1 MSKVEINLR
10 QVAIIN
16 RLMQKPSTLKEI
28 NAYLVKESELKGGD
42 LTVSPRTIQRDFVDI
57 QSVHGFSIV
66 CDKSTNR
73 YYIENK
79 DEGVFNN
86 RLMDAYNMI
95 NALKAG
101 MGYSDCMVFE
111 QYATGTE
118 YLHGILHAVK
128 NRLQLHINYH
138 SYWSS
143 TQQLR
148 KIHPYFLKE
157 FKGRWYVIGKD
168 VEKDKMRT
176 FALDRIQDIEIT
188 KKTFAQPKQRP
199 NSYFKDSFGI
209 IAADDN
215 SRPIKTVLWF
225 DAFQG
230 KYVKSLP
237 LHHSQRVLS
246 DDENGL
252 TIELFVHHTF
262 DFEKEILSYG
272 ENIKVLEPSS
282 LINTIQKRLQL
293 VIGNYD

>member
-10 QVAIIN
+10 QNAIIN
-16 RLMQKPSTLKEI
+16 KLRQKPSTFKEI
-28 NAYLVKESELKGGD
+28 NDYLAIQSELRGYN
-42 LTVSPRTIQRDFVDI
+42 LTVSPRTIQRDILDI
-57 QSVHGFSIV
+57 SATYGIYIV
-66 CDKSTNR
+66 CNKSNNQ
-73 YYIENK
+73 YYIENSE
-79 DEGVFNN
+79 DEVFNT
-86 RLMDAYNMI
+86 RLIDAYNTV

-101 MGYSDCMVFE
+101 VGYSDSMVFE

-118 YLHGILHAVK
+118 YLLGILHAIK

-188 KKTFAQPKQRP
+188 KKTFAQPKQRSD
-199 NSYFKDSFGI
+199 SYFKDSFGI
-209 IAADDN
+209 IAPDDN

-225 DAFQG
+225 NAFQG

-237 LHHSQRVLS
+237 LHHSQRIVN
-246 DDENGL
+246 DDEDGL
-252 TIELFVHHTF
+252 IVELFVHHTF

-282 LINTIQKRLQL
+282 LVNAIQQRLQL
-293 VIGNYD
+293 TMGIYG